1 KSSTKLAEFVYEGI
15 DDRTRVLIGD
25 LPQGHGVLGLLF
37 EQPRPI
43 RLANLS
49 EHPSSVGF
57 PPHHPPMRTFLGVPV
72 QVRDEIF
79 GNLYLTEK
87 ANGQEFTEDD
97 EVVVQALAAA
107 AGTAIANAR
116 LYEESQV
123 RQQWLEATQ
132 DVASEVL
139 AGGTP
144 PDVHQLITER
154 ALALTK

>member
-1 KSSTKLAEFVYEGI
+1 
-15 DDRTRVLIGD
+15 
-25 LPQGHGVLGLLF
+25 
-37 EQPRPI
+37 
-43 RLANLS
+43 
-49 EHPSSVGF
+49 
-57 PPHHPPMRTFLGVPV
+57 HHPPMRTFLGVPV

-123 RQQWLEATQ
+123 RQQWREATQ

-154 ALALTK
+154 ALALTKSASAYLALPADPDLPSDEVTELMIAAAAGADADALVGRKIPVRWSPTGPAFQP